1 MARPG
6 EKPKQASKSVVR
18 KIVNEHLGDFDEQVW
33 PVNLAIL
40 VFAGFVTG
48 IVLAT
53 TENFFDPRLLHNGFF
68 RLGVIA
74 VLVIG
79 LLFST
84 ARLKAPTARRIQFC
98 VVLSLFLHMILAVF
112 LREQYLKLVAF
123 LREKAAG
130 STTVEEVVTIPDY
143 VESVFAEPG
152 ALSEYE
158 KPATTAMPTERE
170 SMTEITPQAP
180 PVPSVSEIAEES
192 RPENVLPE
200 EVTPLAAERQS
211 LQTPERLIEQ
221 LQSHNRQIDREATP
235 LREEAPLQ
243 RPVELSPSKPR
254 DMVPQDQI
262 TRQDVLPE
270 SVILRQSP
278 SASEVVLPAAPPRAT
293 TERNVEN
300 RATSPGPRQAISS
313 QTLVSSQ
320 PEISTPSL
328 GGKPTSR
335 QLNPGDPALN
345 PQATPT
351 PLVAPVSDVP
361 QESAWTPPAVVR
373 SPLPTENTAQVGA
386 LAPSNPPRRNP
397 ANQRDLLTSTANL
410 DPSLA
415 QLPAGGAASG
425 PSSLEARES
434 ALAPTAPLANLDAAA
449 LRLGTPAADDLS
461 AATAAMIRDS
471 GVSRLGQAQ
480 GASTGGGEGETSRA
494 GLDTLATQPRSLRN
508 TGKTSGLPSLVSPEV
523 GNVGVGGPVAGTG
536 ESGAPSSSGVGDK
549 LAFRPGQ
556 LGAGQV
562 PLLEVHSDADGGPSG
577 LLSGQGVGGVPGPT
591 VPAMVRGSADE
602 ALGTGAGALA
612 ATGLRPGRGRAS
624 GGVGLPGA
632 GLAELAGGPD
642 GLTGQGGGSSHGVG
656 AAGETGSP
664 QGGSSAGG
672 QRGFEI
678 AAGPVGETPR
688 LLGSTGG
695 GDETSSVTS
704 SLLAGMPSGM
714 PGRPERLVVSPIG
727 RRGLIGREG
736 LQRQLGGTA
745 ELDPSEAFRQRDPAQ
760 RGSTAAQYGGT
771 PESEAAVE
779 KGLAFLAKIQFADGH
794 WSLNRLPRTLAGDD
808 KTFGLGQ
815 MHGDTAA
822 TAMALLAFLGAGYT
836 HQEPKYKDTVDR
848 GLRWL
853 IRNQLNNGQLFRSE
867 TDSTQYTQIYGHGLG
882 TIALCEAYGMTRDP
896 ALREPAMKAIDYIVR
911 SQSPQF
917 GGWRYVPRKE
927 TDTSV
932 TGWQLMALKSA
943 QMAGLIVPSDAFQG
957 VARWLDQ
964 AQVDDGARYV
974 YNPYAGQTASQSH
987 LRLPNWAMTAE
998 GLLMRIYLGWQRD
1011 TPALRRGVEYLKQN
1025 MPSYTSG
1032 SAVVRDCYYWYYA
1045 TQVMFQMQGETW
1057 QLWNQRM
1064 QETLLKEQVQTGPWA
1079 GSWDPIQ
1086 PVADRWGAEAGR
1098 LYVTAFHLLILEVYY
1113 RHLPLFK
1120 SLAP

>member
-1 MARPG
+1 MARSG
-6 EKPKQASKSVVR
+6 EKPTRPPKSVVR

-53 TENFFDPRLLHNGFF
+53 TEDFFDPRLLYNGFF

-123 LREKAAG
+123 LSEQATG
-130 STTVEEVVTIPDY
+130 DTTVEEVVTIPDY
-143 VESVFAEPG
+143 VESTFDEPG

-158 KPATTAMPTERE
+158 KPARTPMPMERE
-170 SMTEITPQAP
+170 SMTEITPQSP
-180 PVPSVSEIAEES
+180 PAPSVSEIAEES
-192 RPENVLPE
+192 RPENPLPE
-200 EVTPLAAERQS
+200 EVAPLATERRS
-211 LQTPERLIEQ
+211 LQTPERFIEQ
-221 LQSHNRQIDREATP
+221 LPSRDRQLDRESTP

-243 RPVELSPSKPR
+243 PLVELRPPKPR
-254 DMVPQDQI
+254 DMAPQDQV

-278 SASEVVLPAAPPRAT
+278 SVSEVIPPAAPPRAT
-293 TERNVEN
+293 IERDIEHRVTP
-300 RATSPGPRQAISS
+300 RGPRQAVSP
-313 QTLVSSQ
+313 QTLASSQ
-320 PEISTPSL
+320 PEMSTPSL
-328 GGKPTSR
+328 GGQPTAR
-335 QLNPGDPALN
+335 QLNPGDPGLD
-345 PQATPT
+345 PQPT
-351 PLVAPVSDVP
+351 TAPLVAAASDVP
-361 QESAWTPPAVVR
+361 RESVWTPPSVAR
-373 SPLPTENTAQVGA
+373 SPLPAENTARVGP
-386 LAPSNPPRRNP
+386 LAPSNAPRRSP
-397 ANQRDLLTSTANL
+397 ANQRDVLTSTADL
-410 DPSLA
+410 DRSLV
-415 QLPAGGAASG
+415 QLPASGAASL

-434 ALAPTAPLANLDAAA
+434 ALAPTAPVADLDTAA
-449 LRLGTPAADDLS
+449 LPLGTPAADDLS

-471 GVSRLGQAQ
+471 GLSRLGQAP
-480 GASTGGGEGETSRA
+480 GASTGGGEGETSRS
-494 GLDTLATQPRSLRN
+494 GLDTLGTQPRSLRN
-508 TGKTSGLPSLVSPEV
+508 RGRASGLPSVASPEV
-523 GNVGVGGPVAGTG
+523 GNVGIGGPMAGAG
-536 ESGAPSSSGVGDK
+536 EGGRPSSSGVGDK

-556 LGAGQV
+556 LGTGQA
-562 PLLEVHSDADGGPSG
+562 PLLGVHSDTGGG
-577 LLSGQGVGGVPGPT
+577 TGNLMNGQGLGGSPGPL

-602 ALGTGAGALA
+602 ALATGTGLLA
-612 ATGLRPGRGRAS
+612 AAGLRPGRGRRS
-624 GGVGLPGA
+624 GGGGLPGA
-632 GLAELAGGPD
+632 SPAELAGGTGGP
-642 GLTGQGGGSSHGVG
+642 GGQGDGSSHGVG
-656 AAGETGSP
+656 RAGEAGSP
-664 QGGSSAGG
+664 QGGSSGDG

-678 AAGPVGETPR
+678 ARGPVGETPR
-688 LLGSTGG
+688 LLGSTDG
-695 GDETSSVTS
+695 GDETGSVTS
-704 SLLAGMPSGM
+704 SLLAGMSSGLS
-714 PGRPERLVVSPIG
+714 GRPERLAVNPIG
-727 RRGLIGREG
+727 SRGVVGRIGG
-736 LQRQLGGTA
+736 QRQLAGSA
-745 ELDPSEAFRQRDPAQ
+745 ELDPSEAFRQRDPTQ

-771 PESEAAVE
+771 PETEAAVE
-779 KGLAFLAKIQFADGH
+779 KGLAFLAKIQFPDGH
-794 WSLNRLPRTLAGDD
+794 WSLNRLPRTFPGDD
-808 KTFGLGQ
+808 KTFGLGR

-836 HQEPKYKDTVDR
+836 HQEPKYKDTVER

-896 ALREPAMKAIDYIVR
+896 ALREPAMKAIDYILR

-927 TDTSV
+927 SDTSV

-943 QMAGLIVPSDAFQG
+943 QMAGLTVPNDAFQG

-964 AQVDDGARYV
+964 AQVDEGARYV

-998 GLLMRIYLGWQRD
+998 GLLMRIYLGWHRD
-1011 TPALRRGVEYLKQN
+1011 TPALRRGVDYLKQN

-1032 SAVVRDCYYWYYA
+1032 SVVSRDCYYWYYA

-1057 QLWNQRM
+1057 QLWNRQM

-1086 PVADRWGAEAGR
+1086 PVADRWGEEAGR